1 MNPFEMLLQDELNR
15 LIDRVA
21 ARAGAEGVA
30 GLKADLKLRLDRSEE
45 RLTSLRSALLDGY
58 AAWTRA
64 LGEYEDLWLLADL
77 RRQIEAGPAEP
88 AELRAA

>member
-1 MNPFEMLLQDELNR
+1 
-15 LIDRVA
+15 
-21 ARAGAEGVA
+21 
-30 GLKADLKLRLDRSEE
+30 
-45 RLTSLRSALLDGY
+45 LLDGY